1 MFIGII
7 FVILFEVVFWV
18 VFVSVIVRV
27 VKAAKRKSSSYN
39 HQPPFQNPQ
48 SKNNSQCLNEDIH
61 TDNFH
66 TYCDYCGAS
75 VDRSAKKCPSC
86 GARIKK

>member
-7 FVILFEVVFWV
+7 FGLMFQVIFWV
-18 VFVSVIVRV
+18 VFVTIIVRV
-27 VKAAKRKSSSYN
+27 VKVAKRRGGYN
-39 HQPPFQNPQ
+39 NQQTPFQNMQ
-48 SKNNSQCLNEDIH
+48 STDKQQCTNEDIH
-61 TDNFH
+61 ADNFH

-75 VDRSAKKCPSC
+75 VDRSVKKCPSC